1 MQNVK
6 KYFPWSVRILISGLF
21 LLSAFA
27 KIYPDP
33 SFYFSITAFE
43 FKQLVPMGFTMETAV
58 YFSRIIIGVEFA
70 IGILLLFPYNIKKII
85 IPATILMLAVFSV
98 HLIIEILTGGNQGN
112 CGCFGALLPMTP
124 LQALIKN
131 LLSIGLLTIVL
142 YKCSNELVEKNNIL
156 ITTNITTL
164 CILALFMLIPIQKK
178 TTVSPSPIVYPEET
192 TIVKDSI
199 EDSID
204 KKIIVPI
211 EVIKTNERD
220 SIKPKVIISDKD
232 TTKKIIVAKGPQKVK
247 SIYSK
252 YFPKIDDGKKILCF
266 FAPTCDHCMATAKEL
281 TELKKADPNFPDI
294 QMIFMDEAAEEIPKF
309 FKFAGAEYPS
319 LVLDIIAF
327 WGAIGKTNDTPGVV
341 YLWNGNVQ
349 KFYNGTE
356 KDKFNKVE
364 FKNIVKK

>member
-1 MQNVK
+1 MHNVK

-43 FKQLVPMGFTMETAV
+43 FKQLVPMGFSMETAV
-58 YFSRIIIGVEFA
+58 YFSRIIIGIEFA
-70 IGILLLFPYNIKKII
+70 FGILLLFSYNVKKII

-98 HLIIEILTGGNQGN
+98 HLIIEILSGGNQGN

-131 LLSIGLLTIVL
+131 LLSIGLLTLVL
-142 YKCSNELVEKNNIL
+142 YKFSSDLVEKNNIL
-156 ITTNITTL
+156 ITTNVTTL

-178 TTVSPSPIVYPEET
+178 ATVSPSPKIYKEDT
-192 TIVKDSI
+192 SIVKDSI
-199 EDSID
+199 QDSKD
-204 KKIIVPI
+204 TKIQTPI
-211 EVIKTNERD
+211 EDDKIK
-220 SIKPKVIISDKD
+220 DKD
-232 TTKKIIVAKGPQKVK
+232 TTKKIIVVAGPKKVK

-309 FKFAGAEYPS
+309 FKFAGAEYPY

-341 YLWNGNVQ
+341 YLWNGNIQ

-356 KDKFNKVE
+356 KDQFNKVE
-364 FKNIVKK
+364 FKKIVKK

>member
-58 YFSRIIIGVEFA
+58 YFSRIIIGIEFA

-131 LLSIGLLTIVL
+131 LLSIGLLTLVL
-142 YKCSNELVEKNNIL
+142 YKFSNELVEKNNIL

-178 TTVSPSPIVYPEET
+178 TTVSPSPTGYTEDT

-199 EDSID
+199 IVKPITNST
-204 KKIIVPI
+204 KKDDIVI
-211 EVIKTNERD
+211 
-220 SIKPKVIISDKD
+220 KD
-232 TTKKIIVAKGPQKVK
+232 TTKKTIVVAGPKKVK

-309 FKFAGAEYPS
+309 FKFAGSEYPN

-327 WGAIGKTNDTPGVV
+327 WGAIGKMNETPGVV

-349 KFYNGTE
+349 KFYYGTE

>member
-1 MQNVK
+1 MENVK
-6 KYFPWSVRILISGLF
+6 KYFPWFVRILISGLF

-43 FKQLVPMGFTMETAV
+43 FKQLVPMGFSMETAV
-58 YFSRIIIGVEFA
+58 YFSRIIIGIEFA

-131 LLSIGLLTIVL
+131 LLSIGLLTLVL
-142 YKCSNELVEKNNIL
+142 YKSSHELVEKNNIL

-178 TTVSPSPIVYPEET
+178 TTVSPSPSGYTEDT

-199 EDSID
+199 IVKPITDST
-204 KKIIVPI
+204 KKDAV
-211 EVIKTNERD
+211 VI
-220 SIKPKVIISDKD
+220 KD
-232 TTKKIIVAKGPQKVK
+232 TTKKIIVIAGPKKVK

-309 FKFAGAEYPS
+309 FKFAGAEYPN

-327 WGAIGKTNDTPGVV
+327 WGALGKTNDTPGVV

>member
-1 MQNVK
+1 MLLFIWIISVKALLKFTFENSILLSFIKKLNMQNVK
-6 KYFPWSVRILISGLF
+6 KYFPWFVRILISGLF

-131 LLSIGLLTIVL
+131 LLSIGLLL
-142 YKCSNELVEKNNIL
+142 FIL
-156 ITTNITTL
+156 IKFSDSINEKRNISYCLIITNVITI
-164 CILALFMLIPIQKK
+164 CILALFMVTFKK
-178 TTVSPSPIVYPEET
+178 PTTVSPSPTGYSEDT

-199 EDSID
+199 IVKPITDST
-204 KKIIVPI
+204 KKDDV
-211 EVIKTNERD
+211 VI
-220 SIKPKVIISDKD
+220 KD
-232 TTKKIIVAKGPQKVK
+232 TTKKIIVVAGPKKVK
-247 SIYSK
+247 
-252 YFPKIDDGKKILCF
+252 
-266 FAPTCDHCMATAKEL
+266 
-281 TELKKADPNFPDI
+281 
-294 QMIFMDEAAEEIPKF
+294 
-309 FKFAGAEYPS
+309 EYQ
-319 LVLDIIAF
+319 LQ
-327 WGAIGKTNDTPGVV
+327 TQ
-341 YLWNGNVQ
+341 YQ
-349 KFYNGTE
+349 
-356 KDKFNKVE
+356 
-364 FKNIVKK
+364 

>member
-58 YFSRIIIGVEFA
+58 YFSRIIIGIEFA
-70 IGILLLFPYNIKKII
+70 IGILLLFPYNIKKFI

-131 LLSIGLLTIVL
+131 LLSIGLLTLVL
-142 YKCSNELVEKNNIL
+142 YKFSNELVEKNNIL

-178 TTVSPSPIVYPEET
+178 TTVSPSPTGYTEDS

-199 EDSID
+199 IVKPITDST
-204 KKIIVPI
+204 KKDDV
-211 EVIKTNERD
+211 VI
-220 SIKPKVIISDKD
+220 KD
-232 TTKKIIVAKGPQKVK
+232 TTKKIIVVAGPKKVK

-309 FKFAGAEYPS
+309 FKFAGAEYPN

-327 WGAIGKTNDTPGVV
+327 WGAIGKMNETPGVV

>member
-6 KYFPWSVRILISGLF
+6 KYFPWFVRILISGLF

-58 YFSRIIIGVEFA
+58 YFSRIIIGIEFA
-70 IGILLLFPYNIKKII
+70 IGILLLFPYNIKKFI

-131 LLSIGLLTIVL
+131 LLSIGLLTLVL
-142 YKCSNELVEKNNIL
+142 YKFSNELVEKNNFL

-178 TTVSPSPIVYPEET
+178 TTVSPSPTGYTEDT

-199 EDSID
+199 IVKQITDST
-204 KKIIVPI
+204 KKDDV
-211 EVIKTNERD
+211 VI
-220 SIKPKVIISDKD
+220 KD
-232 TTKKIIVAKGPQKVK
+232 TTKKIIVVAGPKKVK

-309 FKFAGAEYPS
+309 FKFAGAEYPN

-327 WGAIGKTNDTPGVV
+327 WGAIGKMNETPGVV